1 MVDYRPLRDGEAF
14 HEFRQYAFGPSTGI
28 EPYDPD
34 EHETPRDRRGGR
46 RAIYEHESDDDANP
60 RSVCRHYWLETHVRG
75 DTHPTAGLA
84 SVATPP
90 EFRRQGYVRDLLA
103 HSLEEYRERNYHFS
117 VLWPFS
123 YGFYNTYGWDTSN
136 RLARH
141 AFDPDL
147 LSFASAAL
155 DASAATYSY
164 QPLESDAF
172 ARLQS
177 VYETHT
183 ERYALAIDR
192 GEWWWRHRIFE
203 GHDVDPYVYAAE
215 RDGDTV
221 GYLVYGFDSH
231 GDSELGERTMVVSEL
246 VGEDHEAFLALLAFC
261 HRHASQVE
269 EVVLEL
275 PPEAPFREAVHAP
288 DEVETTVENGP
299 MVRVVDVAETL
310 STLSYPQ
317 GVETT
322 RSLSVTDPL
331 ADWNSGT
338 FELSVRDGSAACE
351 RVQDAGDERDS
362 TADARLGIAALSQL
376 VVGARSSSAL
386 ARTNRLEAADEVVSE
401 LNRLFPETGV
411 YFGDHF

>member
-34 EHETPRDRRGGR
+34 EHETPRDRRGSR
-46 RAIYEHESDDDANP
+46 RAIYEDESATDSDA
-60 RSVCRHYWLETHVRG
+60 RSICRHYWLETHVRG

-103 HSLEEYRERNYHFS
+103 HSLDEYRERGCRFS
-117 VLWPFS
+117 VLWSFS

-136 RLARH
+136 QLAHH

-147 LSFASAAL
+147 LSFASAAI
-155 DASAATYSY
+155 DASDATYSY

-192 GEWWWRHRIFE
+192 GEWWWRHRVFE

-275 PPEAPFREAVHAP
+275 PPEAPFRETVHAP
-288 DEVETTVENGP
+288 DEVETTIETGP

-310 STLSYPQ
+310 SALSYSQ
-317 GVETT
+317 DVETT
-322 RSLSVTDPL
+322 CSLSVTDPL
-331 ADWNSGT
+331 AEWNNGT
-338 FELSVRDGSAACE
+338 FELSVRDGSAVCE
-351 RVQDAGDERDS
+351 RVRDAGDERDS
-362 TADARLGIAALSQL
+362 IADACLDSAALSQL
-376 VVGARSSSAL
+376 VVGARSARKL

-401 LNRLFPETGV
+401 LARLFPETGV